1 LYLSNLNIYL
11 MAKSKGSNKAGLPS
25 KTGNPSGPRRYNMPE
40 KPKGGAGLP
49 KSKGNKK
56 TN

>member
-1 LYLSNLNIYL
+1 

-25 KTGNPSGPRRYNMPE
+25 KKVGKKSGPGRDNMPE
-40 KPKGGAGLP
+40 KPKGSAGLP

-56 TN
+56 G